1 MLTLAAIAYRG
12 FELVQLD
19 PHKSTLMYEAM
30 AGCLRELGP
39 VKDQW
44 DIVWGPASFSPFG
57 LGFADT
63 AVYVAQ
69 YRRKRSTFAVAVRG
83 TNPVVFFDWLFDDFM
98 VTKQMPWSY
107 GNSASDCTIRQPVSK
122 SRDSLKK

>member
-1 MLTLAAIAYRG
+1 MPSRQYKWEQVMLTLAAIAYRG
-12 FELVQLD
+12 FELAQLD

-69 YRRKRSTFAVAVRG
+69 YRRTRSTFAVAVRG
-83 TNPVVFFDWLFDDFM
+83 TNPVV
-98 VTKQMPWSY
+98 
-107 GNSASDCTIRQPVSK
+107 
-122 SRDSLKK
+122 